1 MKHLLTIVLVLGLAV
16 PVQAEPAKEFMTTC
30 IFGTLAG
37 TIVGA
42 ATLAFTDKPGDNLNN
57 IARGASIGLYA
68 GILLGAYVLYVVP
81 SGDEEEESSEESEG
95 GDESAPGREESA
107 PEDED
112 AGIRLESVFPMIS
125 KNQVDGVGV
134 SVRLLSF

>member
-1 MKHLLTIVLVLGLAV
+1 MKQLVSFLLVLGLAL
-16 PVQAEPAKEFMTTC
+16 PAHAEAAKEFMTTC

-42 ATLAFTDKPGDNLNN
+42 ASLAFTDKPGDNLNN
-57 IARGASIGLYA
+57 IARGASLGLYA
-68 GILLGAYVLYVVP
+68 GILLGAYIVYVVP
-81 SGDEEEESSEESEG
+81 TEGDEESGEG
-95 GDESAPGREESA
+95 TEGAPGEKPSGEEE
-107 PEDED
+107 PQED
-112 AGIRLESVFPMIS
+112 AGLKLQSVFPMVS